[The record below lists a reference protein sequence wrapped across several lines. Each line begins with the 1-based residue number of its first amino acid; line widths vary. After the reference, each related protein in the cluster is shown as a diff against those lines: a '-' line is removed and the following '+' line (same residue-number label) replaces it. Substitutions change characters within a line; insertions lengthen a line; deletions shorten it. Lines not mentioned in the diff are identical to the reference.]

1 MKVQPAAF
9 PAAVGSLEPALSPA
23 AGSENTQC
31 RTAGV
36 EFGGIR
42 QLFANLTA

>member
-9 PAAVGSLEPALSPA
+9 PAAVGSLEPALSPG
-23 AGSENTQC
+23 AGSRNTQ
-31 RTAGV
+31 RSTAGI

-42 QLFANLTA
+42 QLFATLTA